1 MFAFS
6 LICGLILV
14 GMFLNLTTLVQQGT
28 WEVVKCL
35 SLSMGNQNIR
45 SVLKFSR
52 SFIEFLSNKLLYLI
66 SVEGQW

>member
-52 SFIEFLSNKLLYLI
+52 SFFEFLSNKLLYLI